1 MSSAAMILI
10 RDAAPADLS
19 AIVAITN
26 QAILYTTAIWSITPV
41 DLAARTL
48 WWQERTAQGFPVL
61 VAEAQGQIIGF
72 GSYGPFRP
80 HDGYLHTVE
89 HSVYVAPEA
98 QHQGAGGA
106 LLTALLDHAKT
117 AGKHVMIGGIDAEN
131 QASLAFHRRFGF
143 VETGR
148 MPQLGRKFDRWLD
161 LVLMQKQLG

>member
-1 MSSAAMILI
+1 MILI

-41 DLAARTL
+41 DVAARTL

-61 VAEAQGQIIGF
+61 VAEARGQIIGF

-80 HDGYLHTVE
+80 HDGYVHTIE
-89 HSVYVAPEA
+89 HSVYVTPEA
-98 QHQGAGGA
+98 QHQGAGSA
-106 LLTALLDHAKT
+106 LLAALLDRAKA
-117 AGKHVMIGGIDAEN
+117 AGKHVMVGGIDAN
-131 QASLAFHRRFGF
+131 NAASLTLHRRFGF
-143 VETGR
+143 SETGR
-148 MPQLGRKFDRWLD
+148 LPEVGRKFDRWLD